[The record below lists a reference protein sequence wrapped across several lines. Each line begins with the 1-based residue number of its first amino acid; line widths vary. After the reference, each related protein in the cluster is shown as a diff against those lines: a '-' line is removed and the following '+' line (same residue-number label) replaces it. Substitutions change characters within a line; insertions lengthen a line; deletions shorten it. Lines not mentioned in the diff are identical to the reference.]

1 MLNRIIEFSIQQRL
15 MVILITMGMGVWGV
29 FNFQKLP
36 IDALPDI
43 TNIQV
48 QINTEAVGYSPL
60 EVEQRISF
68 PLETALA
75 GLPRLESMRSL
86 SRYGLSQL
94 TLVFEDGTDIYFA
107 RQILSNRLTQAK
119 SQLPPGIQPEMGPI
133 ATGLG
138 EIFMWALKWKE
149 GFEPGGSELESLTRL
164 REEEDWIVRPQLR
177 NVPGVI
183 EVNTIGGYVKQIHVT
198 PNPGKLMAYQL
209 SFRDVL
215 DALAKNNQNIGSGY
229 LEHKGEQYLIRT
241 PGQVAN
247 LDDIRR
253 ITLGSHRGVPIL
265 IQDVAEV
272 SLGKEL
278 RTGAATHNGHEVVM
292 GTVFMLKGE
301 NSRTVSKRVSD
312 KLKEIQKTLP
322 EGMEA
327 KILYDRTKL
336 VNATL
341 NTVWNNLA
349 EGALFVVLILFL
361 LLKHFRA
368 ALITA
373 LVIPLSML
381 FAITGMVE
389 NKISGNLLSLGAID
403 FGIIV
408 DCTVIIVEN
417 CLRRLQE
424 KQSHSNQPLT
434 REERHS
440 IVRDA
445 SREVSRPS
453 IFGVL
458 IIMVVYLPIL
468 TLTGIEGKMFQ
479 PMAFT
484 VLAAL
489 LGALLLSITFVPAMV
504 AQFAHVKST
513 PEKTPWFDAIK
524 NRYLKTLERALNHR
538 IWLLTMVS
546 MLLAF
551 CLLIAINMGR
561 EFLPTLD
568 ERDLAVHALRIPGTS
583 LSQAVK
589 MQHHLEK
596 KFMALPEIDYIF
608 SKIGTGDIATDPMPP
623 SVADTFVILKPRKD
637 WPDPRMTHDS
647 LISKFESFVKPLPG
661 NKYEFTQ
668 PIQMRFNELIAGVRA
683 DVAVKIHGDD
693 MDTLHDIGERVVEK
707 LNNISGASDVR
718 MEQVTGLPVLTI
730 HLRREE
736 LSRMGLSISDVQE
749 VIQIALGGMSAGQVF
764 QGDRRF
770 DLIVRLPENLRS
782 RIDYLKR
789 LPLPYPEKWLKPST
803 PKMNNALNPHKEVLT
818 SIPLGTVADFEVI
831 QGPNQISRE
840 NGKRRIVVT
849 ANVRERDLGSFVES
863 AQNSL
868 NDSLTLPSGY
878 WITWGGQFEH
888 LISAAQ
894 RLKMVVPIA
903 LTLIFIFLFFA
914 VRSISHTL
922 MIFTGVPLAL
932 TGGIL
937 FIWLRGIPLSIS
949 AAIGFIALS
958 GVAVL
963 NGLVLITFIN
973 KLTSEG
979 LELKAAILKGCATRL
994 RPILM
999 TALVASLGFVPMAL
1013 ATGTGAEVQRPLAT
1027 VVIGGILSSTALTLF
1042 VLPAL
1047 MFSVREKKTVPPLA
1061 QPTESVL

>member
-1 MLNRIIEFSIQQRL
+1 MLDRILGFSIRQRL
-15 MVILITMGMGVWGV
+15 MVILLTLGMGVLGV

-43 TNIQV
+43 TNVQV
-48 QINTEAVGYSPL
+48 QINTEAEGYSPL

-68 PLETALA
+68 PLEMALA
-75 GLPRLESMRSL
+75 GLPKLENMRSL

-107 RQILSNRLTQAK
+107 RQILANRLTEAR
-119 SQLPPGIQPEMGPI
+119 SQLPPGIEPMMGPI

-138 EIFMWALKWKE
+138 EIFMWALKWKD
-149 GFEPGGSELESLTRL
+149 GQEPNVSELESLTQL
-164 REEEDWIVRPQLR
+164 RTEEDWIVRPQLR
-177 NVPGVI
+177 TVPGVI
-183 EVNTIGGYVKQIHVT
+183 EVNTTGGYVRQIHVT

-215 DALAKNNQNIGSGY
+215 DALAKNNQNIGAGY
-229 LEHKGEQYLIRT
+229 LEHQGEQYLIRT
-241 PGQVAN
+241 PGQVAT
-247 LDDIRR
+247 LDDIRK
-253 ITLGSHRGVPIL
+253 ITLGSHRGIPIL
-265 IQDVAEV
+265 VQDVAKV

-301 NSRTVSKRVSD
+301 NSRTVSRRVAD
-312 KLKEIQKTLP
+312 QLKQIQKALP
-322 EGMEA
+322 KGMEV
-327 KILYDRTKL
+327 KTLYDRTKL

-341 NTVWNNLA
+341 DTVWKNLA
-349 EGALFVVLILFL
+349 EGALFVVLVLFL

-373 LVIPLSML
+373 MVIPLSML

-424 KQSHSNQPLT
+424 KQAASAAPLS
-434 REERHS
+434 REERHN
-440 IVRDA
+440 IVREA

-458 IIMVVYLPIL
+458 IIMAVYLPIL

-504 AQFAHVKST
+504 AQFAHVKRT
-513 PEKTPWFDAIK
+513 PPKTPLFDVIK
-524 NRYLKTLERALNHR
+524 IQYLAVLEWTLRHRKKLLAL
-538 IWLLTMVS
+538 VS
-546 MLLAF
+546 MLMIA
-551 CLLIAINMGR
+551 CLVIAINMGR

-596 KFMALPEIDYIF
+596 KFMELPEIDFIF

-623 SVADTFVILKPRKD
+623 SVADTFVILKPKD
-637 WPDPRMTHDS
+637 EWPDSRMTHDE
-647 LISKFESFVKPLPG
+647 LIEKFEARVTPLPG

-693 MDTLHDIGERVVEK
+693 MDTLLHIGEKVEEQ
-707 LNNISGASDVR
+707 LRGIAGASDAR
-718 MEQVTGLPVLTI
+718 MEQATGLPVLTI
-730 HLRREE
+730 HLRRHE
-736 LSRMGLSISDVQE
+736 LARIGLNVADVQD
-749 VIQIALGGMSAGQVF
+749 VIRIALGGMSAGKVF

-770 DLIVRLPENLRS
+770 DLVVRLPENMRS
-782 RIDYLKR
+782 RISYLKR
-789 LPLPYPEKWLKPST
+789 LPLPYPKKPGSVPAKKT
-803 PKMNNALNPHKEVLT
+803 SNALNPHKEILT
-818 SIPLGTVADFEVI
+818 SIPLGTVAEFEII

-849 ANVRERDLGSFVES
+849 ANVRGRDLGSFVED
-863 AQNSL
+863 AQTSL
-868 NDSLTLPSGY
+868 DQNLSLPPGY

-888 LISAAQ
+888 LISATE
-894 RLKMVVPIA
+894 RLKVVVPIA
-903 LTLIFIFLFFA
+903 LALIFIFLFFA
-914 VRSISHTL
+914 VRSITHTL

-932 TGGIL
+932 TGGVL
-937 FIWLRGIPLSIS
+937 FIWMRGIPLSIS

-973 KLTSEG
+973 KLVADG
-979 LELKAAILKGCATRL
+979 LELKEAILKGCATRL

-1027 VVIGGILSSTALTLF
+1027 VVIGGILSSTVLTLL
-1042 VLPAL
+1042 VLPVL
-1047 MFSVREKKTVPPLA
+1047 LYSVRFKKRLPPLTQA
-1061 QPTESVL
+1061 SASAV

>member
-1 MLNRIIEFSIQQRL
+1 MLNRIIEFSIRQRL
-15 MVILITMGMGVWGV
+15 MVILITIGMGVWGV

-107 RQILSNRLTQAK
+107 RQILSNRLTQATG
-119 SQLPPGIQPEMGPI
+119 QLPPGIQPEMGPI

-149 GFEPGGSELESLTRL
+149 GFNPNTSELESLTRL

-198 PNPGKLMAYQL
+198 PNPGKLMAHQL

-215 DALAKNNQNIGSGY
+215 NALARNNQNVGSGF

-241 PGQVAN
+241 PGQVAS

-278 RTGAATHNGHEVVM
+278 RTGAATHNGQEVVM

-312 KLKEIQKTLP
+312 QLKEIQKTLP

-327 KILYDRTKL
+327 KTLYDRTKL

-349 EGALFVVLILFL
+349 EGALFVVLVLFL
-361 LLKHFRA
+361 LLRHFRA

-424 KQSHSNQPLT
+424 KQSQSFQPLT

-440 IVRDA
+440 IVREA

-504 AQFAHVKST
+504 AQFAHVKSK

-524 NRYLKTLERALNHR
+524 NRYLNTLEQALQYR
-538 IWLLTMVS
+538 VSLLTTVS
-546 MLLAF
+546 ILLVA

-596 KFMALPEIDYIF
+596 KFMELPEIDYIF

-637 WPDPRMTHDS
+637 WPDPRMTHDA
-647 LISKFESFVKPLPG
+647 LIAKFESFVKPLPG

-693 MDTLHDIGERVVEK
+693 MDTLHDIGERVVEN
-707 LNNISGASDVR
+707 LNRISGASDVR

-736 LSRMGLSISDVQE
+736 LSRMGLNISDVQD

-789 LPLPYPEKWLKPST
+789 LPLPYPENWLKPMNSKT
-803 PKMNNALNPHKEVLT
+803 NNALNPHKEILT

-849 ANVRERDLGSFVES
+849 ANVRERDLGSFIES
-863 AQNSL
+863 AQNTL
-868 NDSLTLPSGY
+868 NENLTLPSGF

-894 RLKMVVPIA
+894 RLKIVVPIA

-914 VRSISHTL
+914 VRSFTHTL

-973 KLTSEG
+973 KLTAEG

-1027 VVIGGILSSTALTLF
+1027 VVIGGILSSTVLTLF

-1047 MFSVREKKTVPPLA
+1047 MFSVREKKPAPSLA
-1061 QPTESVL
+1061 QPTESVS